1 MKSRHHVAVQMEEE
15 QQWQKDNG
23 PIVLTADQLWKHSG
37 EDSEKNNPGYTG
49 YLVAQAINSKASRL
63 PIKSRKEY
71 FKIYQ
76 IKRRENE
83 KINKI
88 TKKNKINA

>member
-1 MKSRHHVAVQMEEE
+1 MKTRHHVAVQMEEE
-15 QQWQKDNG
+15 QQWEKDNG

-37 EDSEKNNPGYTG
+37 EDSEENSIIYAE
-49 YLVAQAINSKASRL
+49 YLVAQAINLKASRL